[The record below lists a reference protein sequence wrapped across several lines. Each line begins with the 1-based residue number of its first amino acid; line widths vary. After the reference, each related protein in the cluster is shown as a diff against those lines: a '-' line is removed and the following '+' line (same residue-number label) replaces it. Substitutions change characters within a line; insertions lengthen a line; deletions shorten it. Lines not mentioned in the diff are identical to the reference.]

1 MSKLTSCAVGGRLG
15 GSGGA
20 GGKGSGGTVGG
31 GLFAQDELATSQDG
45 TGAGLIHAS
54 TVNALLPVGRSAA
67 APSALSRQL
76 LPSRSISSMCW
87 RRGVTLTSQ
96 DAFEGEEDHA
106 AGDRDED
113 ERAARA
119 D

>member
-1 MSKLTSCAVGGRLG
+1 MTSCTVGGGLG

-20 GGKGSGGTVGG
+20 GGKGSGGVIGA
-31 GLFAQDELATSQDG
+31 GLFAHKELAMSHEG

-76 LPSRSISSMCW
+76 LPSRSISSMC
-87 RRGVTLTSQ
+87 
-96 DAFEGEEDHA
+96 
-106 AGDRDED
+106 
-113 ERAARA
+113 
-119 D
+119 